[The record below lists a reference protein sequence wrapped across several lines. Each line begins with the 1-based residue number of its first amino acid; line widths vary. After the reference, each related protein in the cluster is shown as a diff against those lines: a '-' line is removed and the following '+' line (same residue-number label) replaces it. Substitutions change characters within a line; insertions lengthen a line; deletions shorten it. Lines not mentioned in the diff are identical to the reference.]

1 MIPVLTTDV
10 LAAPDIVSA
19 ARLQSKRKSACAC
32 FRRKPQMATRTTQTV
47 VRFNSEFALPG
58 LDAPQ
63 PPGDYRVDL
72 DEEPLEGASRT
83 AWRRVATFIHLP
95 AISTKGSTQQMVP
108 IEPASLEAALD
119 KDRRQS

>member
-1 MIPVLTTDV
+1 MLTTDV

-19 ARLQSKRKSACAC
+19 VRLQSRRKGACAC
-32 FRRKPQMATRTTQTV
+32 FRRKPQVATRTTQTV
-47 VRFNSEFALPG
+47 VRFNSAFALPG

-63 PPGDYRVDL
+63 PAGEYRVDL
-72 DEEPLEGASRT
+72 DEESLEGASRT

-95 AISTKGSTQQMVP
+95 AISAKGSTQQMVP

>member
-1 MIPVLTTDV
+1 
-10 LAAPDIVSA
+10 
-19 ARLQSKRKSACAC
+19 
-32 FRRKPQMATRTTQTV
+32 MATRTTQTV
-47 VRFNSEFALPG
+47 VRFNLAFVLSG

-72 DEEPLEGASRT
+72 DEEPLGAASRT
-83 AWRRVATFIHLP
+83 AWRRVAPFIHLP
-95 AISTKGSTQQMVP
+95 ESSAKGFTQQMVP